1 MKVLGLCLYY
11 LKRDFQEHQLSAF
24 FFKAQITQILLVLE
38 KLVLKRSKI
47 TVWEWQLFK
56 TAFAVKVLGICL
68 PYVKRYFQE
77 HQLSVFFSMDQITQI
92 LLFSEMPLLE
102 RFKITVRE
110 QHIFKKKNCYESFRF
125 ASTLR
130 EKIFSRATVNCFSMA
145 QITQILFLFGMP
157 PLERSKITVWE
168 RHLFKTK
175 KKLAMEVLRLCLQY
189 VKRYF
194 QEHEWSA
201 FLFMAQINQ
210 ILLFLGM
217 QLLGRSKTTV

>member
-1 MKVLGLCLYY
+1 M
-11 LKRDFQEHQLSAF
+11 
-24 FFKAQITQILLVLE
+24 
-38 KLVLKRSKI
+38 
-47 TVWEWQLFK
+47 
-56 TAFAVKVLGICL
+56 KVLGICL

-157 PLERSKITVWE
+157 PLERSKITV
-168 RHLFKTK
+168 
-175 KKLAMEVLRLCLQY
+175 
-189 VKRYF
+189 
-194 QEHEWSA
+194 
-201 FLFMAQINQ
+201 
-210 ILLFLGM
+210 
-217 QLLGRSKTTV
+217 

>member
-11 LKRDFQEHQLSAF
+11 LKRDFQEHQLSTF
-24 FFKAQITQILLVLE
+24 FFKAQITQILLFLE

-157 PLERSKITVWE
+157 PLERSKVTVWE
-168 RHLFKTK
+168 RHLFKK
-175 KKLAMEVLRLCLQY
+175 KK
-189 VKRYF
+189 
-194 QEHEWSA
+194 
-201 FLFMAQINQ
+201 N
-210 ILLFLGM
+210 LLWKFCVYAC
-217 QLLGRSKTTV
+217 ST